1 MQRYAC
7 LCVTP
12 SSGSDASY
20 PPIPAADH
28 RQTHAVVRV
37 GFTNGCWVLYC
48 AVQLLLAAG
57 APVDGVA
64 DETPLFHAAERGWVS
79 LLCILLRHG
88 ANVHTRNYKGNTPL
102 WIASCFRNDACMV
115 ELLNAGAD
123 PNGAYMLG
131 CWLGVAARLDH
142 VCVGLLFIHMF
153 AAANAKGEVP
163 LINRCVSFC
172 VLLCLCVPLCALCVP
187 CVCLVCAL
195 CVPDLHHTLLNFP
208 FCNATDCM
216 RLDRAGTS
224 FTDASEW
231 LVVRRAYMAACR
243 RGRRLGWGCCWLP
256 GPRSRTSSRGLQ
268 GTRLVCVC
276 GDDTKC
282 CGAH

>member
-7 LCVTP
+7 LWVTP
-12 SSGSDASY
+12 LGGCGAFL

-37 GFTNGCWVLYC
+37 GFTNGCGVLCC

-57 APVDGVA
+57 APVDGAA

-131 CWLGVAARLDH
+131 CLLGVAARLDH

-163 LINRCVSFC
+163 LINRCV
-172 VLLCLCVPLCALCVP
+172 
-187 CVCLVCAL
+187 CLVCLISITPCSTCLFAIYRI
-195 CVPDLHHTLLNFP
+195 V
-208 FCNATDCM
+208 
-216 RLDRAGTS
+216 
-224 FTDASEW
+224 
-231 LVVRRAYMAACR
+231 
-243 RGRRLGWGCCWLP
+243 
-256 GPRSRTSSRGLQ
+256 
-268 GTRLVCVC
+268 
-276 GDDTKC
+276 
-282 CGAH
+282 